1 MLNENNALVRYHFDI
16 LVCIALAS
24 EVHGI
29 CKLEALEN
37 NISHNNDIVRHW
49 AFRGLRSAYKMD
61 IISNDFMEWCD
72 NIIHKLEE
80 HTGSSVSFDFDLL
93 ETVSA
98 LKYVDFGK
106 IHDKEQGQWIRELLI
121 FDLVER
127 LEGSQSQRFQLYKTW
142 LDIED
147 RAKEKSTR
155 LLKLLHRF
163 LLNMNDE
170 ILFDEFY
177 EIIEALNKIDCDTA
191 CRILSSSDNKV
202 LFDLRKEYLIVIIKQ
217 RLSYVND
224 CISDE
229 YIQNL
234 ALDIMLQLDFSVSR
248 KLLDALQVINN
259 LQSFEEVFNFV
270 VRNEITS
277 HDIYVKNVSLPI
289 LKRTL
294 EIKLLGNQIKD
305 TDRLRLGTILDGLL
319 DRNWTFEQLN
329 EFFIKMNQSKGVD
342 KERHF
347 ISVLEIILHY
357 KIIPNKNSEKII
369 KILEKSTEC
378 WQKEINEIAVES
390 VFSNQSQ
397 IKTSDELVQELHDS
411 NNLEDLTKKHL
422 LHLIE
427 SIKNPQLLS
436 ELREDP
442 LQNRSNFDL
451 PISQW
456 NEDLIGQW
464 ANLIKKNHE
473 KYCKDFDKFIIETL
487 AVIKQASLKDTGFHL
502 TDAQILGCL
511 LILNSKKNQ
520 GRLLQVGTGEG
531 KSTIISALAV
541 FYALQGRK
549 VDIITSSPVL
559 AERDAKEKQKFYNM
573 FSIGCS
579 PNNDKAVYISGAKK
593 CYKKEIVY
601 GELAQFQFDTLR
613 TEYAQLYTLGGR
625 TCDVAIVDE
634 VDSMLIDDG
643 SKIAR
648 LASSVSGLDQLQI
661 IYHLLW
667 NQLVFIRGK
676 IILINDKMYLFYGK
690 IQFKEKNIVLEY
702 ESENGD
708 LTIISDLKAYLQS
721 TSDIRNIGV
730 RIPDDD
736 QGDAFIKKNLDDYI
750 RKYIVENMKIP
761 INFLEFIDT
770 QIPKWIDS
778 AITAMAYQE
787 NVHYVVHE
795 GLIKPVDYFSTG
807 IVQGSSNWSDGL
819 HQFLQ
824 IKHEL
829 RMTSETF
836 TTNFLSNKAYLTRYG
851 LNLFGLTGTLG
862 SEKAKEVLADAYN
875 VDSVII
881 PSLRQKQHLSLPDI
895 VVTSEQDWLR
905 QICRSAQNESIKGR
919 GTLIICETIEY
930 CKLLAENLQEKYHLR
945 AIKIYTMNNINQEK
959 NVENVSQGEIIVA
972 TNLAG
977 RGTDIKTEDIEK
989 YGGLHVIITFIPP
1002 NKRVEEQAIGRT
1014 SRQGKRGTSQRI
1026 LNVASLVQNKDFDV
1040 QKITQFRD
1048 GIEAQMLDEFSKNEL
1063 QSINLKDELFSKF
1076 CVLINELRERIRKD
1090 AGYLSDA
1097 WHCVKNK
1104 LGYFKPSVVELNTLL
1119 SVEERWA
1126 MFLRKIDNDQSP
1138 IDSER
1143 INNEFE
1149 IFSEEIRNDH
1159 KKDCLMRNPYHHIAI
1174 GNDLILN
1181 DSSLN
1186 SKYELALKHF
1196 DKAIELDSNYCAAAF
1211 VGRGWLLVK
1220 GKEKL
1225 IVSNTQEF
1233 GYKEAAIRS
1242 FRCALEIL
1250 AEEMSS
1256 LSAIQ
1261 TLLQH
1266 RSSNANSLLSKQL
1279 LQKVNILGNY
1289 CTSIENTINTIRK
1302 SRRLIQIKE
1311 VIDCKSSTYNESQDG
1326 TIKRIILYDG
1336 IEKNIGK
1343 WCDIRLVPS
1352 DRIKEY
1358 IKAVEECEEI
1368 LIATKGENTFEV
1380 TNRNSNCRTLDQWTI
1395 NDDDELIMR
1404 LSSLSFD
1411 ESILDKNKYSKLY
1424 KQVYEKV
1431 ESKTG
1436 QVRADFLVPL
1446 QILPSDRECEITF
1459 NDLTV
1464 HKDTITKDQA
1474 IKVIDGAIPEGFF
1487 RSAILNRDY
1496 QNISIGIYQ
1505 INSEVF
1511 KEFINPNIEIIDVT
1525 KKVAL
1530 SELKDRSS
1538 FRVNLEIRGVGKEI
1552 EKQNNIQVK
1561 QAIKTI
1567 KDIPEENITYNLTFL
1582 SANNTYTKMKADV
1595 LDSTELTIEFI
1606 ALDKTRALEKLNKII
1621 SQTISLEIFDRQEKV
1636 LEIFEEVEIKY
1647 VELCATGTREKNID
1661 NITELVDKV
1670 TAEKKINKRKLNTK
1684 LIDLDKSTAAQII
1697 QMCPNASFNIHFNK
1711 IKLEN
1716 FLDSLNNE
1724 SINVNFHR
1732 LRSKTAK
1739 ILIEQLR
1746 KRNFDFNLSFKKL
1759 TSLQAQYLIEMAP
1772 IKQENIEINNVK
1784 SLRELFMN
1792 DARPD
1797 LELAEYSARGIEYIL
1812 QTSEKGFIPWLSIGI
1827 LTCIATLQIGLGAL
1841 FITTAFGASLGM
1853 NVITEGV
1860 ADIFYAYRTSRS
1872 RQFSWIDYGKQKA
1885 VSLIISAVTLGF
1897 SSFKDAAK
1905 GAQTLVQGAEREAL
1919 EQAGTRLIMNGKS
1932 SGATLIKTGKNF
1944 QSLAVKYISVSF
1956 GEAAV
1961 KEGLNAVADIG
1972 SNFALEQLKPQI
1984 SASIQDKITNK
1995 FCQPDL
2001 LKILRKMFAI
2011 DLINKQQKLKDKI
2024 NKIVGDIINPRHS
2037 FWRRQWESVG
2047 GPLCKGILSS
2057 AEKIRSP
2064 ASMAIRIIGIL
2075 NGMHEII
2082 SLIDNIYNQLLEEL
2096 RQIDHDYLSM
2106 HRILHDYCEIAEQ
2119 NTTGIVTIFSKNG
2132 IQEIN
2137 DALADKCFQ
2146 SKLKNISFNE
2156 FETVK
2161 PRVVEFLTSL
2171 NKKMLDL
2178 QIDDFSEIM
2187 KSVSDVVTEQI
2198 LRISQSQLISPFST
2212 FVVSELT
2219 NAISERIQHHFIVD
2233 QNQNSDS
2240 QNQEINENKNYGY
2253 NTISKQIQGNAK
2265 DYTIAYSQC
2274 EIIYHALQSKLSGNH
2289 RGKLNNETE
2298 EYVKGVRNDKPASLA
2313 DMMGLA
2319 ASYGLDI
2326 KIVDDE
2332 NYIPTEDDKEKGT
2345 HIIVFSPGERDG
2357 QGNIDIGHY
2366 RLMQDDD
2373 TDNHNRREKNDC
2385 GYVVIQKILSEQGV
2399 GKTIEDLRN
2408 DCAQSIKDSPQ
2419 LFLTAH
2425 QAQTWVEA
2433 RYPVNANS
2441 LLFIGGTASN
2451 QRPRFELN
2459 PNNPWVGI
2467 YGELDDPWYGRKCQ
2481 YELNHIPP
2489 LDALKGTDFK
2499 ILH

>member
-1279 LQKVNILGNY
+1279 LQKVNIL
-1289 CTSIENTINTIRK
+1289 
-1302 SRRLIQIKE
+1302 
-1311 VIDCKSSTYNESQDG
+1311 
-1326 TIKRIILYDG
+1326 
-1336 IEKNIGK
+1336 
-1343 WCDIRLVPS
+1343 
-1352 DRIKEY
+1352 
-1358 IKAVEECEEI
+1358 
-1368 LIATKGENTFEV
+1368 
-1380 TNRNSNCRTLDQWTI
+1380 
-1395 NDDDELIMR
+1395 
-1404 LSSLSFD
+1404 
-1411 ESILDKNKYSKLY
+1411 
-1424 KQVYEKV
+1424 
-1431 ESKTG
+1431 
-1436 QVRADFLVPL
+1436 
-1446 QILPSDRECEITF
+1446 
-1459 NDLTV
+1459 
-1464 HKDTITKDQA
+1464 
-1474 IKVIDGAIPEGFF
+1474 
-1487 RSAILNRDY
+1487 
-1496 QNISIGIYQ
+1496 
-1505 INSEVF
+1505 
-1511 KEFINPNIEIIDVT
+1511 DVT

-1538 FRVNLEIRGVGKEI
+1538 FRVNLEIRGV
-1552 EKQNNIQVK
+1552 
-1561 QAIKTI
+1561 
-1567 KDIPEENITYNLTFL
+1567 
-1582 SANNTYTKMKADV
+1582 
-1595 LDSTELTIEFI
+1595 
-1606 ALDKTRALEKLNKII
+1606 
-1621 SQTISLEIFDRQEKV
+1621 
-1636 LEIFEEVEIKY
+1636 
-1647 VELCATGTREKNID
+1647 
-1661 NITELVDKV
+1661 
-1670 TAEKKINKRKLNTK
+1670 
-1684 LIDLDKSTAAQII
+1684 
-1697 QMCPNASFNIHFNK
+1697 
-1711 IKLEN
+1711 
-1716 FLDSLNNE
+1716 
-1724 SINVNFHR
+1724 
-1732 LRSKTAK
+1732 
-1739 ILIEQLR
+1739 
-1746 KRNFDFNLSFKKL
+1746 
-1759 TSLQAQYLIEMAP
+1759 EMAP

-2489 LDALKGTDFK
+2489 LDALKGTDF
-2499 ILH
+2499 